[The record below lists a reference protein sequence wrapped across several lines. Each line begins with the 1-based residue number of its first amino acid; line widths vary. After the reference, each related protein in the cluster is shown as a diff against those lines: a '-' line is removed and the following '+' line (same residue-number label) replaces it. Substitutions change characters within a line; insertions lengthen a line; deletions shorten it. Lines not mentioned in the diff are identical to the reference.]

1 MEAQAVP
8 LAPKVFYDDDDVW
21 VSMDQEGLVAN
32 LTVRERLFL
41 EGIFEIVR
49 ESRWE
54 VETTT
59 QDGKRFRV
67 AWPSGC
73 CDPDPEDVER

>member
-1 MEAQAVP
+1 MEGQAVP
-8 LAPKVFYDDDDVW
+8 LAPKVFYADDGVW
-21 VSMDQEGLVAN
+21 ASMDHEDLVAN

-41 EGIFEIVR
+41 EGIFEVVR

-54 VETTT
+54 IEITT
-59 QDGKRFRV
+59 QDGRRFRV
-67 AWPSGC
+67 AWSSGC